1 MYHALTVKSLNVSD
15 RYCPSQLDLPP
26 WPHLSGLQLPN
37 AAVDVN
43 EVSVLIGQ
51 DETQVHMVLDY
62 CWGDSPQSQPYG
74 MKTPFGW
81 CVANENKPVALS
93 VFEFD
98 WAEDKRDM
106 KLHEQVEK
114 FWALE
119 SHGFRS
125 DGTSNSLEDE
135 RALEILK
142 RTTKLKDG
150 RYEVG
155 LLWRNDNPELPNN
168 RVQAEKRQQQ
178 LKRRFQRSP
187 EFAAQ

>member
-1 MYHALTVKSLNVSD
+1 MA
-15 RYCPSQLDLPP
+15 
-26 WPHLSGLQLPN
+26 
-37 AAVDVN
+37 
-43 EVSVLIGQ
+43 
-51 DETQVHMVLDY
+51 
-62 CWGDSPQSQPYG
+62 
-74 MKTPFGW
+74 KTPVGW
-81 CVANENKPVALS
+81 CVAGSTNRKEDEKKPVALS

-98 WAEDKRDM
+98 WAEDKRDL

-168 RVQAEKRQQQ
+168 RVQAEKRLQQ

-187 EFAAQ
+187 EFAAQYKTVMDDYIDKGYAVKLSEEEAARTSSHT

>member
-1 MYHALTVKSLNVSD
+1 
-15 RYCPSQLDLPP
+15 
-26 WPHLSGLQLPN
+26 
-37 AAVDVN
+37 
-43 EVSVLIGQ
+43 
-51 DETQVHMVLDY
+51 
-62 CWGDSPQSQPYG
+62 
-74 MKTPFGW
+74 
-81 CVANENKPVALS
+81 
-93 VFEFD
+93 
-98 WAEDKRDM
+98 M

-168 RVQAEKRQQQ
+168 PVQAEKRLQNLNGVSNVVLSLPPSTRQ
-178 LKRRFQRSP
+178 S
-187 EFAAQ
+187 